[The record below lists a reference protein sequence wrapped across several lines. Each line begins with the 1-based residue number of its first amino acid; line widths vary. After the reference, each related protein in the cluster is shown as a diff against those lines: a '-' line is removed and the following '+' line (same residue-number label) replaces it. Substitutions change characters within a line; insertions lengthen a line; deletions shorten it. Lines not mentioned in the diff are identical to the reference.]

1 MSVNNRPV
9 GVVVV
14 GTAAVVAAT
23 GTGAVVAAV
32 CIFHSKFIFIY
43 EKSSQVKL
51 PLIKTSDNRA
61 SFTSKVNENKS

>member
-32 CIFHSKFIFIY
+32 CIFRSEFIFIY
-43 EKSSQVKL
+43 EKLSQV
-51 PLIKTSDNRA
+51 A
-61 SFTSKVNENKS
+61 FNKNK